1 MRLDKALLARG
12 LVTSRSRAQELI
24 RDGFVSID
32 GVISC
37 KPASI
42 IGADCAIRIS
52 EDAPVWVSRA
62 ALKLVKGLKVFRID
76 PNGCV
81 ALDVGASTGGFTE
94 VLLAQGAARVFA
106 LDVGHGQLHPTLQN
120 DPHVVNMEGTNAK
133 DLSTDALPPLD
144 IIVSDVSFISLTKAL
159 PKPLGFAKPG
169 ARANVGKGGIV
180 KDQAARD
187 QARADVRDFLDGEG
201 WKVLGETESPI
212 KGSDGNV
219 EYLIGACK
227 GP

>member
-1 MRLDKALLARG
+1 
-12 LVTSRSRAQELI
+12 
-24 RDGFVSID
+24 
-32 GVISC
+32 
-37 KPASI
+37 
-42 IGADCAIRIS
+42 
-52 EDAPVWVSRA
+52 
-62 ALKLVKGLKVFRID
+62 
-76 PNGCV
+76 
-81 ALDVGASTGGFTE
+81 

-169 ARANVGKGGIV
+169 AFLIALIKPQFEVGRANVGKGGIV